1 MQDCPSLHIYNRN
14 TSGLSCWTVRVRVDR
29 VVFHVLPRPETE
41 FRQHLP
47 AVLQNTRLELVKPR
61 GCASEEQQGG
71 AAEIPSQEGVEHG
84 TRLDLHILGLSKRTI
99 WKRYGYKYAKMDNPA
114 YL

>member
-1 MQDCPSLHIYNRN
+1 MQGFTYTSNRRAYPA
-14 TSGLSCWTVRVRVDR
+14 RVRVDR
-29 VVFHVLPRPETE
+29 AVFHVLPRPETE

-47 AVLQNTRLELVKPR
+47 AVLQNTRLELVKLR

-84 TRLDLHILGLSKRTI
+84 TRLDLHVHRLSN
-99 WKRYGYKYAKMDNPA
+99 MDNPEV
-114 YL
+114 LRL

>member
-1 MQDCPSLHIYNRN
+1 MQGFTYTSNRRAYPA
-14 TSGLSCWTVRVRVDR
+14 RVRLDR
-29 VVFHVLPRPETE
+29 AVFHVLPRPETK

-61 GCASEEQQGG
+61 GCASEEQWGG
-71 AAEIPSQEGVEHG
+71 AAEIPSRDGVEHG
-84 TRLDLHILGLSKRTI
+84 NMTRSTHTRAVQTWTI
-99 WKRYGYKYAKMDNPA
+99 RKRYGYKYAEMDNPA

>member
-1 MQDCPSLHIYNRN
+1 MQGFTYTSNRRAYPA
-14 TSGLSCWTVRVRVDR
+14 RVRVDR
-29 VVFHVLPRPETE
+29 AVFHVLPRPETE

-61 GCASEEQQGG
+61 GCASEEQRGG

-84 TRLDLHILGLSKRTI
+84 TRPDLHVLGLSNRTTR
-99 WKRYGYKYAKMDNPA
+99 KCYGYKYAKMDNPA